1 MKLPT
6 VTIFLLATSAAAAK
20 LKSGQKIL
28 LSEVPALTLRSD
40 QMTKNRRVP
49 AVPQLK
55 CVGGE
60 GKGKYEVDVMRCKNI
75 GSDYNDEYVS
85 WSCTADLP
93 REFKLGSTDVICE
106 GYDSADDQYVLKGS
120 CGVEYRLALTD
131 YGYEKFGY
139 GGSVFKRLPSKGIEA
154 ETFLFWTF
162 FFGIVGWILY
172 SVYKNRNNSIPR
184 AREPRRPGGGGGWFG
199 GGGGDPPPPYDP
211 RPPPKPAFPSSSS
224 QQWRPGFWSGL
235 AAGAAGSYLM
245 GNRERANQT
254 QTAPQWF
261 QSSGGPS
268 GGYGGPSWGGGGG
281 GGESSSAGA
290 MRHSSTGY
298 GQTRRR

>member
-6 VTIFLLATSAAAAK
+6 ATILLLAASVAAAK
-20 LKSGQKIL
+20 LKPGQKIL

-60 GKGKYEVDVMRCKNI
+60 GKGKYEIDVMRCKNI

-85 WSCTADLP
+85 WACTADLP

-106 GYDSADDQYVLKGS
+106 GYDNEDDQYVLKGS
-120 CGVEYRLALTD
+120 CGAEYRLALTD

-139 GGSVFKRLPSKGIEA
+139 GGSVFKRLPSKGIET
-154 ETFLFWTF
+154 ETFLFWAF
-162 FFGIVGWILY
+162 FFGIVAWILY
-172 SVYKNRNNSIPR
+172 SAYKNYNNPVPR
-184 AREPRRPGGGGGWFG
+184 TRQPRRPGGSGGWFG
-199 GGGGDPPPPYDP
+199 GGGDDPPPPYDP
-211 RPPPKPAFPSSSS
+211 RPPSKPTFPPSSS

-245 GNRERANQT
+245 GNRDRANQT
-254 QTAPQWF
+254 QAAPQWF
-261 QSSGGPS
+261 QSSSAPS
-268 GGYGGPSWGGGGG
+268 GGYGGPSWGGGGSR
-281 GGESSSAGA
+281 GESSSAGS